1 MLSIFLTIPLTMHSQ
16 SLFEYQWKNRL
27 IVIFTETSNSREFQ
41 KQMQILNQNQNQAG
55 LNDRKI
61 KVIHVIPDKHQIVFP
76 EKSGWQNSNLYQK
89 KESKIDFEVILIG
102 LDGGVKLRET
112 NPVEIE
118 KLFDLID
125 SMPMRKAE
133 MRRNDN

>member
-1 MLSIFLTIPLTMHSQ
+1 MLSQ
-16 SLFEYQWKNRL
+16 SLSEYQWKNRL

-41 KQMQILNQNQNQAG
+41 KQMDILNQDQAG
-55 LNDRKI
+55 LNDRKL
-61 KVIHVIPDKHQIVFP
+61 KVIHAIPDKHQIVFP

-112 NPVEIE
+112 NPLEIE